1 MIKMKEP
8 GKYSFGIG
16 DRFSHQGRAQLEAL
30 MQASSELGI
39 EVTPVWNKSN
49 REHLI
54 VHSEP
59 ADVRA
64 EADAAVKAL
73 NYTGPYFVDADHINL
88 TTVDRF
94 IEHSD
99 FFTLDVADYI
109 GRKASDT
116 DIEGFV
122 EAHRP
127 FCGRLQIP
135 GIGGSYTITEQYLRE
150 FAEKFLFAI
159 NEAAAIYR
167 RIVSAKGEGTFVT
180 EVSMD
185 EVDQPQTPLDLLFIL
200 KGLADLEVPVQTIA
214 PKFTGRFNKGVDYEG
229 EPDRFAREFEEDIL
243 VIKYAIIQ
251 FNLPAGLKLSVHSG
265 SDKFSIYP
273 VIGNLIR
280 KHDCGLHLKTAG
292 TTWLE
297 EVIGLALSG
306 GRGLEIARII
316 YRRAYDRREELCG
329 PYANVIDI
337 RPEMLPSPDEV
348 DTWDTLKFAATLRH
362 VPGDPD
368 YNPSFRQLIHVGY
381 KVAAELGQEYT
392 DQLKENEQVI
402 STCVWENIYRRH
414 IVRLFTTI

>member
-1 MIKMKEP
+1 MKDP

-16 DRFSHQGRAQLEAL
+16 DRFSQQGKAQLEAL
-30 MQASSELGI
+30 MNAASELGVEI
-39 EVTPVWNKSN
+39 TPVWNKSN
-49 REHLI
+49 REHNI

-59 ADVRA
+59 ADTRA
-64 EADAAVKAL
+64 EADAAVKAM
-73 NYTGPYFVDADHINL
+73 NYNGPYFVDADHINL
-88 TTVDRF
+88 NTVDRF
-94 IEHSD
+94 IPHSD
-99 FFTLDVADYI
+99 FFTLDVADFI
-109 GRKASDT
+109 GKKASDT

-122 EAHRP
+122 EAHRS
-127 FCGRLQIP
+127 FLGELQIP
-135 GIGGSYTITEQYLRE
+135 GIGTRIIVTESYLRE
-150 FAEKFLFAI
+150 FASKFLFAV

-167 RIVSAKGEGTFVT
+167 HIASIKGEGSFVT

-185 EVDQPQTPLDLLFIL
+185 EVDQPQKSIDLLFIL
-200 KGLADLEVPVQTIA
+200 KGLADLKVPVQTIA

-229 EPDRFAREFEEDIL
+229 DPRRFGTEFEEDIL
-243 VIKYAIIQ
+243 VIRYAVRH
-251 FNLPAGLKLSVHSG
+251 FGLPAGLKLSVHSG

-306 GRGLEIARII
+306 GSGLGIARTI
-316 YRRAYDRREELCG
+316 YRKAFERREELCA
-329 PYANVIDI
+329 PYATVIDI
-337 RPEMLPSPDEV
+337 KPELLPHPDEV
-348 DTWDTLKFAATLRH
+348 DTWQTLKFAATLRH

-381 KVAAELGQEYT
+381 KVAAELGKNYT
-392 DQLKENEQVI
+392 DALGENEQII

-414 IVRLFTTI
+414 IIRLFTTA

>member
-88 TTVDRF
+88 NTVDRF
-94 IEHSD
+94 IKHSD

-116 DIEGFV
+116 DIEGFI
-122 EAHRP
+122 EAHRS

-135 GIGGSYTITEQYLRE
+135 GILDSFTITEHYLKE
-150 FAEKFLFAI
+150 FTEKFLFAI

-167 RIVSAKGEGTFVT
+167 HIASAKGEGNFVT

-200 KGLADLEVPVQTIA
+200 KGLADMQGPVQTIA

-348 DTWDTLKFAATLRH
+348 DTWDTMKFAATLRH

-381 KVAAELGQEYT
+381 KVAAELGQGYT

>member
-1 MIKMKEP
+1 MKDP

-16 DRFSHQGRAQLEAL
+16 DRFSHQGTAQLEAL
-30 MQASSELGI
+30 MNASSELGVEI
-39 EVTPVWNKSN
+39 TPVWNKSN
-49 REHLI
+49 REHNI

-59 ADVRA
+59 ADTRA
-64 EADAAVKAL
+64 EADAAVKAM
-73 NYTGPYFVDADHINL
+73 NYSGPYFVDADHINL
-88 TTVDRF
+88 NTVDRF
-94 IEHSD
+94 IAHSD

-109 GRKASDT
+109 GKKASDT

-122 EAHRP
+122 ETHRS
-127 FCGRLQIP
+127 FIGELRIP
-135 GIGGSYTITEQYLRE
+135 GIGSRIIVTESYLME
-150 FAEKFLFAI
+150 FASKFLFAV

-167 RIVSAKGEGTFVT
+167 HIVTCKGEGTFVT

-185 EVDQPQTPLDLLFIL
+185 EVDQPQKPLDLLFIL
-200 KGLADLEVPVQTIA
+200 KALADLKVPVQTIA

-229 EPDRFAREFEEDIL
+229 DPIKFGTEFEEDIL
-243 VIKYAIIQ
+243 VIKYAVRQ
-251 FNLPAGLKLSVHSG
+251 FGLPAGLKLSVHSG
-265 SDKFSIYP
+265 SDKFSIYT

-306 GRGLEIARII
+306 GSGLDIARQI
-316 YRRAYDRREELCG
+316 YRQAYVRREELCS

-337 RPEMLPSPDEV
+337 KPELLPRPDEV
-348 DTWDTLKFAATLRH
+348 DTWETLKFAATLRH

-381 KVAAELGQEYT
+381 KVAAELGKNYT
-392 DQLKENEQVI
+392 DALRENEQII

-414 IVRLFTTI
+414 IIRLFTTA

>member
-8 GKYSFGIG
+8 GKYSFGTG

-135 GIGGSYTITEQYLRE
+135 GIGGSYTITKQYLRE

>member
-1 MIKMKEP
+1 MKEP

-88 TTVDRF
+88 NTVDRF
-94 IEHSD
+94 IKHSD

-116 DIEGFV
+116 DIEGFI
-122 EAHRP
+122 EAHRS

-135 GIGGSYTITEQYLRE
+135 GILDSFTITEHYLKE
-150 FAEKFLFAI
+150 FTEKFLFAI

-167 RIVSAKGEGTFVT
+167 HIASAKGEGNFVT

-200 KGLADLEVPVQTIA
+200 KGLADMQVPVQTIA

-348 DTWDTLKFAATLRH
+348 DTWDTMKFAATLRH

-381 KVAAELGQEYT
+381 KVAAELGQGYT